1 MRLTAATAFL
11 ILYFCFLGINHQA
24 AAQESVQAAFDRAN
38 ELLEKGEFYEAL
50 RSYHEIE
57 NRGMHSSAL
66 YINMGYT
73 AVQTDS
79 LGLAKYY
86 FLKTLK
92 YFPAEKDIREQA
104 EQALEFINSGFS
116 RQAATLPKLPWDVAL
131 DWLIEKPGAYGV
143 FWTGYVLGLFV
154 LLLLFAK
161 WFGLF
166 SLKHHYRLITIL
178 TIAVLCVISLA
189 YYVSYNVQRYDDAV
203 MIHEQSTVFSKPD
216 EHEEPVTSAYEGYVL
231 RIDYTLSKNEPDWFY
246 VRLSNGQK
254 GWIERTKILPV

>member
-1 MRLTAATAFL
+1 MRLTAVTALLTFCV
-11 ILYFCFLGINHQA
+11 CFLGMNHQA
-24 AAQESVQAAFDRAN
+24 AAQESVQSAFDKAN
-38 ELLEKGEFYEAL
+38 DLLEKGEFYEAL

-57 NRGMHSSAL
+57 NSGLHSSFL

-92 YFPAEKDIREQA
+92 YFPGEKDIREQA

-131 DWLIEKPGAYGV
+131 DWLIEKPGAYGI
-143 FWTGYVLGLFV
+143 FWAGYLLGFLV

-161 WFGLF
+161 WFDVF
-166 SLKHHYRLITIL
+166 SLKHHYRLITVL
-178 TIAVLCVISLA
+178 AIAVICIISLA
-189 YYVSYNVQRYDDAV
+189 YYVSYNIQRYDDAV
-203 MIHEQSTVFSKPD
+203 MIHEQSTVFSNPD
-216 EHEEPVTSAYEGYVL
+216 ENAEPVTSAYEGYVL
-231 RIDYTLSKNEPDWFY
+231 RIDYKLSKNEPEWFY
-246 VRLSNGQK
+246 VRLSNGQT
-254 GWIERTKILPV
+254 GWIQRTEILPV